1 MKNRLLFTLVVS
13 VLIALLV
20 ASGVGA
26 APKDGPIV
34 ALSVTQGKFASSEDV
49 LVTVTIFNP
58 TKNPVKVLRWFTPE
72 DEFSEPLFAVTRD
85 GQPVAYTGPVY
96 KRVPATANDY
106 ISLKAGASL
115 VHTVNLGASY
125 DLSKDGQY
133 EVAFAVAAFNLFNQ
147 NANAFQAKDVLVSEK
162 ISVDVKGREA
172 KGTPTPPPPS
182 TPTSPPPGTATPPSG
197 GGKGTPTPPP
207 PSTPTSPPPSTATP
221 PSGGGKGTPTPPPPG
236 GGNTFNACTTT
247 RQSELISARNESKI
261 YASDAE
267 NYLLANIVNSR
278 YTTWFGVFTSTR
290 YNTVKSNFTAISNA
304 MDNAS
309 VHFDCTCTQSNVY
322 AYVYP
327 NQPYNI
333 YLCGAFWSA
342 PLTGT
347 DSKAGTLIH
356 EMSHFNVVAG
366 TEDFAY
372 GQTAARNLAIN
383 NPDNAIQNADN
394 HEYFAENTPPLP

>member
-1 MKNRLLFTLVVS
+1 MKSRLLSTLVSS
-13 VLIALLV
+13 VLVALML
-20 ASGVGA
+20 ASVVGA

-34 ALSVTQGKFASSEDV
+34 ALSVTQGKFASAEDV
-49 LVTVTIFNP
+49 LVTVTIYNP
-58 TKNPVKVLRWFTPE
+58 TKNPVKVLRWFTPADQSAE
-72 DEFSEPLFAVTRD
+72 RLFAVTRN
-85 GQPVAYTGPVY
+85 GEPVAYTGPIY
-96 KRVPATANDY
+96 KRVPATEKDY
-106 ISLKAGASL
+106 ISLQAGASI
-115 VHTVNLGASY
+115 VRTVNLGAFY
-125 DLSKDGQY
+125 DLSQDGQY
-133 EVAFAVAAFNLFNQ
+133 EVAFAVAAFNLFNEK
-147 NANAFQAKDVLVSEK
+147 ANAFQFKDVLVSEK
-162 ISVDVKGREA
+162 ISLEVDGREA
-172 KGTPTPPPPS
+172 KGTPTAPSPS
-182 TPTSPPPGTATPPSG
+182 TPTSPPPGGGKRTPTPPSPGGTPTATPPAG
-197 GGKGTPTPPP
+197 
-207 PSTPTSPPPSTATP
+207 
-221 PSGGGKGTPTPPPPG
+221 G

-247 RQSELISARNESKI
+247 RQSQLVSARNQSKI

-267 NYLLANIVNSR
+267 NYLLANILNSR

-309 VHFDCTCTQSNVY
+309 VRFDCTCTQTNVY

-333 YLCGAFWSA
+333 YLCGAFWAA

-366 TEDFAY
+366 TDDFAY
-372 GQTAARNLAIN
+372 GQTAARNLAISNPN
-383 NPDNAIQNADN
+383 NAVQNADS

>member
-1 MKNRLLFTLVVS
+1 MKNRLLFTLVVT

-20 ASGVGA
+20 ASVVGA

-34 ALSVTQGKFASSEDV
+34 GLSVTQGKFASSEDV
-49 LVTVTIFNP
+49 LVTVTIYNP

-72 DEFSEPLFAVTRD
+72 DQTAERLFLVTRN
-85 GQPVAYTGPVY
+85 GETVAYTGPVY
-96 KRVPATANDY
+96 KRVPATGNDY
-106 ISLKAGASL
+106 ISLRAGASI
-115 VHTVNLGASY
+115 VRTVNLGASY
-125 DLSKDGQY
+125 DLSQDGQY
-133 EVAFAVAAFNLFNQ
+133 EVAFAVAAFNLFNEK
-147 NANAFQAKDVLVSEK
+147 ANAFRAKDVLISQK
-162 ISVDVKGREA
+162 ISLEVDGREA
-172 KGTPTPPPPS
+172 KGTPTPPPPGGGGKGTPTPPSPS
-182 TPTSPPPGTATPPSG
+182 TPTSLPPVTPTSTPPSG
-197 GGKGTPTPPP
+197 GGKGTPTPL
-207 PSTPTSPPPSTATP
+207 
-221 PSGGGKGTPTPPPPG
+221 PPG
-236 GGNTFNACTTT
+236 GGGNSFNACTTSQ
-247 RQSELISARNESKI
+247 QSLLVSARDQSKI

-267 NYLLANIVNSR
+267 NYLLANILNSR
-278 YTTWFGVFTSTR
+278 YTTWFGVFSSAR
-290 YNTVKSNFTAISNA
+290 YNRVKSNFTAISNA

-309 VHFDCTCTQSNVY
+309 VRFDCTCTQTNVY

-333 YLCGAFWSA
+333 YLCGAFWAA

-366 TEDFAY
+366 TGDFAY

-383 NPDNAIQNADN
+383 NPDNAVQNADN

>member
-1 MKNRLLFTLVVS
+1 MKNRLLFTLVFPI
-13 VLIALLV
+13 LIALLM
-20 ASGVGA
+20 ASAVRA
-26 APKDGPIV
+26 APKDGPVV

-58 TKNPVKVLRWFTPE
+58 TKNTVKVVRWFTPE
-72 DEFSEPLFAVTRD
+72 DQTAERLFVVTRN
-85 GQPVAYTGPVY
+85 GEPVAYTGPVY
-96 KRVPATANDY
+96 KRVPATGNDY

-115 VHTVNLGASY
+115 VWTVNLGNSY
-125 DLSKDGQY
+125 DLSQDGQY
-133 EVAFAVAAFNLFNQ
+133 EVAFAVAAFNLFNE
-147 NANAFQAKDVLVSEK
+147 NGNAFQAKDVLISQK
-162 ISVDVKGREA
+162 INLEVEGREA
-172 KGTPTPPPPS
+172 KGTPTPPPPG

-197 GGKGTPTPPP
+197 GGKGTPT
-207 PSTPTSPPPSTATP
+207 S
-221 PSGGGKGTPTPPPPG
+221 PPPG
-236 GGNTFNACTTT
+236 GSNSFNACTTT
-247 RQSELISARNESKI
+247 RQSLLVSSRNQAKI

-267 NYLLANIVNSR
+267 NYLLANTLNSR

>member
-1 MKNRLLFTLVVS
+1 MKNRLWFILVFPI
-13 VLIALLV
+13 LIALLV
-20 ASGVGA
+20 ASAVGA

-58 TKNPVKVLRWFTPE
+58 TKNTVKVLRWFTPE
-72 DEFSEPLFAVTRD
+72 DQTAERLFVVTRN
-85 GQPVAYTGPVY
+85 GEPVAYTGPVY
-96 KRVPATANDY
+96 KRVPATGNDY
-106 ISLKAGASL
+106 ISLQAGASI
-115 VHTVNLGASY
+115 VRKVNLGASY
-125 DLSKDGQY
+125 DLSQDGQY
-133 EVAFAVAAFNLFNQ
+133 EVAFAVAAFNLFNEK
-147 NANAFQAKDVLVSEK
+147 ANAFQAKDVLVSEK
-162 ISVDVKGREA
+162 ISLTVDGREY
-172 KGTPTPPPPS
+172 KGTPTAPPPS
-182 TPTSPPPGTATPPSG
+182 TPTSPPPVTPTATPPG
-197 GGKGTPTPPP
+197 GGKRTPTPQPP
-207 PSTPTSPPPSTATP
+207 GGTPTATP
-221 PSGGGKGTPTPPPPG
+221 PGGGGT
-236 GGNTFNACTTT
+236 TFNACTTT
-247 RQSELISARNESKI
+247 RQSQLVSARTESKT
-261 YASDAE
+261 YASNAE
-267 NYLLANIVNSR
+267 NYLLANNQGSR

-304 MDNAS
+304 MDNAGIL
-309 VHFDCTCTQSNVY
+309 FDCTCTQTNVY

-327 NQPYNI
+327 NQPYKI

-366 TEDFAY
+366 TDDFAY

-383 NPDNAIQNADN
+383 NPNNAVQNADN

>member
-1 MKNRLLFTLVVS
+1 MKNRLLFTLVVT

-20 ASGVGA
+20 ASVVGA

-34 ALSVTQGKFASSEDV
+34 GLSVTQGKFASSEDV
-49 LVTVTIFNP
+49 LVTVTIYNP

-72 DEFSEPLFAVTRD
+72 DQTAERLFLVTRN
-85 GQPVAYTGPVY
+85 GETVAYTGPVY
-96 KRVPATANDY
+96 KRVPATGNDY
-106 ISLKAGASL
+106 ISLRAGASI
-115 VHTVNLGASY
+115 VRTVNLGASY
-125 DLSKDGQY
+125 DLSQDGQY
-133 EVAFAVAAFNLFNQ
+133 EVAFAVAAFNLFNEK
-147 NANAFQAKDVLVSEK
+147 ANAFRAKDVLISQK
-162 ISVDVKGREA
+162 ISLEVEGREA
-172 KGTPTPPPPS
+172 KGTPTPPPPGGGGKGTPTPPSPS
-182 TPTSPPPGTATPPSG
+182 TPTSLPPVTPTSTPPSG
-197 GGKGTPTPPP
+197 GGKGTPTPL
-207 PSTPTSPPPSTATP
+207 
-221 PSGGGKGTPTPPPPG
+221 PPG
-236 GGNTFNACTTT
+236 GGGNSFNACTTSQ
-247 RQSELISARNESKI
+247 QSLLVSARDQSKI

-267 NYLLANIVNSR
+267 NYLLANILNSR
-278 YTTWFGVFTSTR
+278 YTTWFGVFSSAR
-290 YNTVKSNFTAISNA
+290 YNRVKSNFTAISNA

-309 VHFDCTCTQSNVY
+309 VRFDCTCTQTNVY

-333 YLCGAFWSA
+333 YLCGAFWAA

-366 TEDFAY
+366 TSDFAY

-383 NPDNAIQNADN
+383 NPDNAVQNADN